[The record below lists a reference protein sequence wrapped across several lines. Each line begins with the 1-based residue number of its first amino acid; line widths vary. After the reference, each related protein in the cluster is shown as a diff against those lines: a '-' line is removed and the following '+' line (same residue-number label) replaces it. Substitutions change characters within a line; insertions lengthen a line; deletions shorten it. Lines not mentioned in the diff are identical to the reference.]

1 MKAFQAEFRVSTMAR
16 VLGVSRQGFY
26 AWCRREPS
34 QRATTDVLLL
44 AEIRRLHQAS
54 RGLYGACRIHA
65 QLRRGGWRV
74 GKKRVARLMI
84 QAGIRGVMRQ
94 GYKPTTV
101 RNKRDRPAPDLVNRA
116 FHAEAPD
123 LLWVA
128 DITEI
133 PTRSGKLYLA
143 TVLDVFS
150 RRIVGFAM
158 DTHMESTLAQRA
170 LQEAL
175 TARKPS
181 QVIHHSDQG
190 SQYTAKAFREL
201 AAATDVQVSMGSVGD
216 CYDNAMAE
224 SFFATLEHE
233 LLRLKTFWT
242 PEQARKEV
250 FDFIAGFYNTSRL
263 HSQIGYRTPAEMD
276 ALHQSMRAAA

>member
-1 MKAFQAEFRVSTMAR
+1 MKAFQADYSVSTMAR
-16 VLGVSRQGFY
+16 VLGVSRSGFY
-26 AWCRREPS
+26 AWCQRGPS
-34 QRATTDVLLL
+34 RRATTDALLL
-44 AEIRRLHQAS
+44 VEIRRVHQAS

-65 QLRRGGWRV
+65 ELRRCGWRV
-74 GKKRVARLMI
+74 SKKRIARLMAE
-84 QAGIRGVMRQ
+84 AGIRGVMRQ

-101 RNKRDRPAPDLVNRA
+101 RNKRERPAPDLVNRA

-133 PTRSGKLYLA
+133 PTRGGKLYLA
-143 TVLDVFS
+143 TVLDVYS
-150 RRIVGFAM
+150 RAIVGFAM

-175 TARKPS
+175 TARQPS

-201 AAATDVQVSMGSVGD
+201 ADEANVQVSMGSVGD

-233 LLRLKTFWT
+233 LLRLRTFWT
-242 PEQARKEV
+242 PEQARSEV
-250 FDFIAGFYNTSRL
+250 FEFIAGFYNTHRL
-263 HSQIGYRTPAEMD
+263 HSQLEYRTPAEMD
-276 ALHQSMRAAA
+276 AQHAAARTAA

>member
-1 MKAFQAEFRVSTMAR
+1 
-16 VLGVSRQGFY
+16 
-26 AWCRREPS
+26 
-34 QRATTDVLLL
+34 
-44 AEIRRLHQAS
+44 
-54 RGLYGACRIHA
+54 
-65 QLRRGGWRV
+65 
-74 GKKRVARLMI
+74 MI

-158 DTHMESTLAQRA
+158 DTHMESTLTQRA
-170 LQEAL
+170 LQETL

-181 QVIHHSDQG
+181 QTSTTPTKAASTPPRPFVS
-190 SQYTAKAFREL
+190 SPPPPTFRSPWARWVTATTTRWRRASL
-201 AAATDVQVSMGSVGD
+201 PPSS
-216 CYDNAMAE
+216 
-224 SFFATLEHE
+224 
-233 LLRLKTFWT
+233 
-242 PEQARKEV
+242 
-250 FDFIAGFYNTSRL
+250 TSCC
-263 HSQIGYRTPAEMD
+263 G
-276 ALHQSMRAAA
+276 

>member
-1 MKAFQAEFRVSTMAR
+1 MAR

-54 RGLYGACRIHA
+54 RGLYGACRLHA

-116 FHAEAPD
+116 FHAHAPD

-143 TVLDVFS
+143 TVLDVYS
-150 RRIVGFAM
+150 RSVVGFAM

-175 TARKPS
+175 TARKPTR
-181 QVIHHSDQG
+181 VIHHSDQG
-190 SQYTAKAFREL
+190 SQYTARAFREL
-201 AAATDVQVSMGSVGD
+201 AAEQDVQVSMGSVGD

-242 PEQARKEV
+242 VEQARHEV
-250 FDFIAGFYNTSRL
+250 FEFIAGFYNTSRL

-276 ALHQSMRAAA
+276 ALHGQVQTAA